1 MPTHLLLR
9 SCQGAAAQGTY
20 LPFILL
26 PPFHFPNPSCMEKP
40 KTKHTT
46 VRCHWSSQVPVGLTY
61 PDLLPA
67 TSPLAHAQSHP
78 RYVAPS
84 APLGSGPCH
93 EHLGRRLVL
102 GQSVHSL
109 ATAGSSSTHSCLP
122 VVLNESNEQRCSP
135 LALTRYLSR
144 RPRSQALLESRHT
157 TLEITS
163 WLESK
168 VSPGA

>member
-102 GQSVHSL
+102 RVSTLWPQLAQAQPTAAYLWCSMSPMSKDVPPWHLLGISPEGQDYRL
-109 ATAGSSSTHSCLP
+109 F
-122 VVLNESNEQRCSP
+122 
-135 LALTRYLSR
+135 
-144 RPRSQALLESRHT
+144 
-157 TLEITS
+157 
-163 WLESK
+163 
-168 VSPGA
+168 